1 MKQILQDA
9 QTGALELLEV
19 PAPRP
24 GPSQVLVQNHYSVM
38 SPGTDRLS
46 MSFARK
52 SMLGKARSRPDL
64 VSQVLHKLQQEGP
77 VSTYRAV
84 TTRLSVPQALGYSCA
99 GVVTGVGPNVQ
110 GFSIG
115 DRVACAG
122 AGYANH
128 AEFVVVPENLV
139 AAVPDGVDLH
149 AAAFSTLGAIALQGI
164 RVAEPTLGETAAVI
178 GLGLIGQLAVQLL
191 KANGCRVLGVDLN
204 KERVRQSLDQGAEWA
219 ASPSNVSAAWIDSA
233 TAGYGV
239 DLVLVTAASDTA
251 EPLNFAAQLCRRKG
265 RIAFVGA
272 MPIELDRR
280 LMFEKELDLR
290 MSTSYGPGRYDSQ
303 YEEHGFD
310 YPMAYVRWTEN
321 RNLQAFLSLLASG
334 DIHPEQLNAEVRPFD
349 AAVSAYED
357 LEASA
362 TPYLA
367 VAFRFDAETSS
378 DRTTVDLRGTAR
390 PVSDQDT
397 AISFIGAG
405 NYARSVLLPLVCK
418 TPNVE
423 PITLVTNTG
432 SSARKTAEQFSFRG
446 CSTDTNAVMKDPN
459 VQLVFITTR
468 HDSHASLTVDALEHG
483 KAVWLE
489 KPVALNRDELRSVLA
504 CLQRTDGFLAVGYNR
519 RFSSHSLAIQDFHTG
534 RQGPM
539 QIHYRIVAPP
549 PGRDSWVMDPK
560 IGGGRVIGEACHF
573 IDLCNT
579 FTGQEARDV
588 YARSLVSGG
597 MDDTFSATLTYADGS
612 IATIDYLACASDKL
626 PKEYVEVS
634 SDGRTAICD
643 NFRNTKFS
651 GRRTLKSFNQDKG
664 HAQTIKEV
672 VNAYRG
678 GIPSPF
684 SIEEIANVSAVSFAI
699 LDSAAK
705 GVSVPIDTIHWR
717 LEEASGDAH
726 SAEAHGRTGSADD

>member
-1 MKQILQDA
+1 MKQILQNA

-24 GPSQVLVQNHYSVM
+24 GRGQVLVQNHYSVM
-38 SPGTDRLS
+38 SPGTDKLS

-64 VSQVLHKLQQEGP
+64 VSQVIRKLQQEGP
-77 VSTYRAV
+77 LSTYRAV

-99 GVVTGVGPNVQ
+99 GVVTAVGPGVH
-110 GFSIG
+110 GLSIG

-122 AGYANH
+122 ANYANH
-128 AEFVVVPENLV
+128 AEFVVIPENLV
-139 AAVPDGVDLH
+139 AKVPDGVDLQD
-149 AAAFSTLGAIALQGI
+149 AAFSTLGAIALQGI

-191 KANGCRVLGVDLN
+191 KANGCRVLGVDLDD
-204 KERVRQSLDQGAEWA
+204 ERVRQSLAQGAEWA
-219 ASPSNVSAAWIDSA
+219 ASPSDVSAAWTDSA

-239 DLVLVTAASDTA
+239 DLALVTAASDTA
-251 EPLNFAAQLCRRKG
+251 EPLTFAAKLCRRKG

-272 MPIELDRR
+272 TPIELDRR

-310 YPMAYVRWTEN
+310 YPVAYVRWTEN
-321 RNLQAFLSLLASG
+321 RNLQAFLSLVASD
-334 DIHPEQLNAEVRPFD
+334 DIHPKLLNTEVRPFD
-349 AAVSAYED
+349 DAVSAYED
-357 LEASA
+357 LVAST

-367 VAFRFDAETSS
+367 VSFQFDAEAS
-378 DRTTVDLRGTAR
+378 DRTLVDLGGTTR
-390 PVSDQDT
+390 PVSDQVT

-405 NYARSVLLPLVCK
+405 NYARSVLLPLVRK
-418 TPNVE
+418 TPDVE
-423 PITLVTNTG
+423 AITLVTNTG
-432 SSARKTAEQFSFRG
+432 ASARKAAEQFSFRG

-459 VQLVFITTR
+459 IQLVFITTR
-468 HDSHASLTVDALEHG
+468 HDSHASLTIDALEHG

-489 KPVALNRDELRSVLA
+489 KPVALNREELRDVLA

-519 RFSSHSLAIQDFHTG
+519 RFSSHSRAIQDFHAN

-560 IGGGRVIGEACHF
+560 LGGGRVIGEACHF
-573 IDLCNT
+573 IELCNT
-579 FTGQEARDV
+579 FTGQEVRDV
-588 YARSLVSGG
+588 YARSLASGG
-597 MDDTFSATLTYADGS
+597 MDDTFSATLTYPDGS

-664 HAQTIKEV
+664 QDQAVEAAIK
-672 VNAYRG
+672 AYRDG
-678 GIPSPF
+678 KPSPF
-684 SIEEIANVSAVSFAI
+684 NIEEIANVSAVSFAI
-699 LDSAAK
+699 LDSAAT
-705 GVSVPIDTIHWR
+705 GESVAIDTLHWR
-717 LEEASGDAH
+717 LEDA
-726 SAEAHGRTGSADD
+726 TDDTNSD